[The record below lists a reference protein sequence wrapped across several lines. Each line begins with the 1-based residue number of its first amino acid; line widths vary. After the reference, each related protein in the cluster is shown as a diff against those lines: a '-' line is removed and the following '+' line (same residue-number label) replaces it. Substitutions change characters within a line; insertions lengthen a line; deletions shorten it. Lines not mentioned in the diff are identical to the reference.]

1 MNKQKAAVHRSFIK
15 FKVKHYKCTYIPIHD
30 EKTKITNNLNNN
42 SLKKAAKNNN
52 SRGKNTKK
60 CGILTASHASTYRI
74 I

>member
-15 FKVKHYKCTYIPIHD
+15 FKVKHKCTYIPIHD

-42 SLKKAAKNNN
+42 SFKKAAKNNN